1 MMPGRILK
9 TALALGLACTFG
21 SQHAYAD
28 IYTWVDKSGTINVSN
43 LAPPEGARVTNVMR
57 DSPPRKSQ
65 AADAAGDSTS
75 TDDQFLAE
83 RVRQLEQEVEVSK
96 RQAPPLPPYPVAPYP
111 VVQAPPPVQYPTVQY
126 QIIEAPAMQSGGYN
140 AAPAGYGWN
149 AGCDPTAWGDCGSSF
164 TPGFYPPTVVVV
176 GTPGFRRPFPHHGG
190 HRGPMQRMGRVQGGF
205 QRR

>member
-21 SQHAYAD
+21 SQHAHAD
-28 IYTWVDKSGTINVSN
+28 IYTWVDASGATNVSN
-43 LAPPEGARVTNVMR
+43 
-57 DSPPRKSQ
+57 PPRKSQ

-75 TDDQFLAE
+75 TDVQFLAE
-83 RVRQLEQEVEVSK
+83 RVRQLEQEVSK
-96 RQAPPLPPYPVAPYP
+96 RQAPPPPPVAPYP